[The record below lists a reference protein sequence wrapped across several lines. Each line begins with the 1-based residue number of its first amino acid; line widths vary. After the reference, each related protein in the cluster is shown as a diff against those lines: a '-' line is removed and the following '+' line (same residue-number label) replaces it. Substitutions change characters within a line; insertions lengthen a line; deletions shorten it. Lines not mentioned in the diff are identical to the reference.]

1 MSQTIRRGGT
11 SARRVAAKAQT
22 ARKAQAARARTGSV
36 LDTVMAW
43 VPLSE
48 AQWHRI
54 FLVLILTAAVALLW
68 VVASLAGVPSLA
80 EARVASLT
88 SQAGFE
94 VRRVEVHGVKH
105 INELQIYDRVLG
117 RQAKQAMTR
126 IDLAAIRADL
136 MQLSWVDEARV
147 SRQLPD
153 TLVIDITERKAHAVL
168 KVRNADG
175 SDSFVLID
183 ATGHELQ
190 DISATR
196 AKGRLVLAGEGA
208 DAKVADLDTLLDAAP
223 ALRPQVAEAEWIGY
237 RRWNLTFKTGQTLE
251 LPEGA
256 AAAAALTT
264 FARLDGTHQLIG
276 GQVLAF
282 DMRAGDRI
290 YMRRAAGAADAAAAL
305 AAAGAVGAVVAAP
318 KPAPTLSVAP
328 KAEKPVEHKAIEH
341 KAVEHKVAG
350 HKTPEHKPI
359 EHKVAEHKTPEHK
372 AVVHKPAEHRSTEHK
387 AVEHKASEHK
397 AAPAH
402 AKTAEKHAHTT
413 KPVGHAHSAKE
424 KP

>member
-1 MSQTIRRGGT
+1 MSQTIRRGGS

-22 ARKAQAARARTGSV
+22 ARTAQAAKERTGSV
-36 LDTVMAW
+36 LDMVMGW

-48 AQWHRI
+48 AQWQKI
-54 FLVLILTAAVALLW
+54 FLVLILSAAAALLW
-68 VVASLAGVPSLA
+68 VVASLAGVPSMA

-88 SQAGFE
+88 AQAGFE

-117 RQAKQAMTR
+117 TQAKQAMTR

-136 MQLSWVDEARV
+136 MRLSWVDEARV

-168 KVRNADG
+168 KQHNADG

-208 DAKVADLDTLLDAAP
+208 DAKVADLDALLDAAP
-223 ALRPQVAEAEWIGY
+223 ALRPQVAEAEWIGH

-256 AAAAALTT
+256 PAAAGALQT

-282 DMRAGDRI
+282 DMRAGDRM
-290 YMRRAAGAADAAAAL
+290 YMRRAPGAVDGTAPVAVAGAA
-305 AAAGAVGAVVAAP
+305 AAGVAAVVATKAVAAAVP
-318 KPAPTLSVAP
+318 SVAP
-328 KAEKPVEHKAIEH
+328 KVVASAAPKVEKV
-341 KAVEHKVAG
+341 
-350 HKTPEHKPI
+350 I
-359 EHKVAEHKTPEHK
+359 EHKVAAP
-372 AVVHKPAEHRSTEHK
+372 K
-387 AVEHKASEHK
+387 AVEHKAAEHKADHAAPAHKVEHKPEHKPAEHK
-397 AAPAH
+397 AAAHEPAGH
-402 AKTAEKHAHTT
+402 KKAEVKAPEHTRN
-413 KPVGHAHSAKE
+413 KE
-424 KP
+424 RH

>member
-54 FLVLILTAAVALLW
+54 FLVLILAAAAALLW

-80 EARVASLT
+80 EARMASLT

-136 MQLSWVDEARV
+136 MQLNWVDEARV

-168 KVRNADG
+168 RQHNADG

-208 DAKVADLDTLLDAAP
+208 DAKVADLDALLDTAP
-223 ALRPQVAEAEWIGY
+223 ALRPQVAEAEWVGH

-251 LPEGA
+251 LPEGVA
-256 AAAAALTT
+256 ASAALTT

-290 YMRRAAGAADAAAAL
+290 YMRRAAGAADAAAL
-305 AAAGAVGAVVAAP
+305 AAAASALAAP
-318 KPAPTLSVAP
+318 KPAPTLSAAP
-328 KAEKPVEHKAIEH
+328 KVEKPV
-341 KAVEHKVAG
+341 
-350 HKTPEHKPI
+350 
-359 EHKVAEHKTPEHK
+359 EHKTPEHK
-372 AVVHKPAEHRSTEHK
+372 APEHK
-387 AVEHKASEHK
+387 AVEHKPVAHKVVPHKPVEHKPAEHKASAHKPVEHK
-397 AAPAH
+397 AAEHKAPAHKAGEHKTSPAH
-402 AKTAEKHAHTT
+402 AKAPEHTRT
-413 KPVGHAHSAKE
+413 KE

>member
-54 FLVLILTAAVALLW
+54 FLVLILAAAAALLW

-80 EARVASLT
+80 EARMASLT

-168 KVRNADG
+168 RQHNPDG

-190 DISATR
+190 GISATR
-196 AKGRLVLAGEGA
+196 AKGRLVLAGDGA
-208 DAKVADLDTLLDAAP
+208 DAKVGDLDTLLDTAP
-223 ALRPQVAEAEWIGY
+223 ALRPQVAEAEWVGH

-251 LPEGA
+251 LPEGVA
-256 AAAAALTT
+256 GAAALTT

-282 DMRAGDRI
+282 DMRAGDRM
-290 YMRRAAGAADAAAAL
+290 YMRRAPGLMEAE
-305 AAAGAVGAVVAAP
+305 AP
-318 KPAPTLSVAP
+318 SATASPAPQASPAP
-328 KAEKPVEHKAIEH
+328 SPTDKAPEHTAEEHKAPSP
-341 KAVEHKVAG
+341 KA
-350 HKTPEHKPI
+350 T
-359 EHKVAEHKTPEHK
+359 T
-372 AVVHKPAEHRSTEHK
+372 
-387 AVEHKASEHK
+387 
-397 AAPAH
+397 AH
-402 AKTAEKHAHTT
+402 
-413 KPVGHAHSAKE
+413 PRAKE

>member
-54 FLVLILTAAVALLW
+54 FLVLILAAAAALLW

-80 EARVASLT
+80 EARMASLT

-136 MQLSWVDEARV
+136 MQLNWVDEARV

-168 KVRNADG
+168 RQHNADG

-208 DAKVADLDTLLDAAP
+208 DAKVADLDALLDTAP
-223 ALRPQVAEAEWIGY
+223 ALRPQVAEAEWVGH

-251 LPEGA
+251 LPEGVA
-256 AAAAALTT
+256 ASAALTT

-290 YMRRAAGAADAAAAL
+290 YMRRAAGAADAAAL
-305 AAAGAVGAVVAAP
+305 AAAASALAAP
-318 KPAPTLSVAP
+318 KPAPTLSAAP
-328 KAEKPVEHKAIEH
+328 KVEKPV
-341 KAVEHKVAG
+341 
-350 HKTPEHKPI
+350 
-359 EHKVAEHKTPEHK
+359 EHKTPEHK
-372 AVVHKPAEHRSTEHK
+372 APEHK
-387 AVEHKASEHK
+387 AVEHKPVAHKAAPHKSVEHKASAHKPVEHK
-397 AAPAH
+397 AAEHKAPAHKAGEHKTSPAH
-402 AKTAEKHAHTT
+402 AKAPEHTRT
-413 KPVGHAHSAKE
+413 KE